1 MSREIKYKAIESYG
15 DHTAKFEI
23 QGVEGMKVRE
33 FISYII
39 NERPEDSGTFSI
51 DGLRYPYDN
60 KRRLL
65 SINTDQAPCHLTI
78 ASVTAHG
85 AYRQMDYEISTK
97 NTTKPTMSRETIFR
111 DGASVGGYEFSSAT
125 QLTEDIAKKEADIS
139 YYKERLLAL
148 AMATPKDITPD
159 GSDPLEHVKQMFDEL
174 WDEIQDQTI
183 ALGNMYTVQ
192 LNERYVRGEESC
204 EKTKPGYIGP
214 EYYDRKFR

>member
-15 DHTAKFEI
+15 DCTTKFEI

-39 NERPEDSGTFSI
+39 SERHEDSGTFSI

-60 KRRLL
+60 KRGLL

-97 NTTKPTMSRETIFR
+97 NTTKPIMSRETIFR

-159 GSDPLEHVKQMFDEL
+159 GSDPLEQVRETFSDVWDEL
-174 WDEIQDQTI
+174 QDELFRLSDLYLIEANKEYIDNGSAPQCV
-183 ALGNMYTVQ
+183 ALRDTTNTGND
-192 LNERYVRGEESC
+192 GE
-204 EKTKPGYIGP
+204 
-214 EYYDRKFR
+214 D